1 MGIQGFFFKSDS
13 LIINIKI
20 FIVTFVLGWIL
31 DGAYEGIRYYIQP
44 NIDQLKNIQASKIFF

>member
-1 MGIQGFFFKSDS
+1 MGIQGFFKFDS
-13 LIINIKI
+13 LIISSKI
-20 FIVTFVLGWIL
+20 FIGTNVLGWLL